1 MFDAV
6 VVLFNGV
13 SYGML
18 LFVMTV
24 GLSVTMGMMRFV
36 NLTHATFALVGGYAL
51 ISFCL
56 QLGVPFLLGLVLAF
70 LVTALISAAFE
81 GALFRWFYGTD
92 DLPQVLLTL
101 GIIFMSI
108 AVASYFWGP
117 SFQPVPVPAWLN
129 GRIHVGAFDLER
141 YRVFLFVVGVAIA
154 IVMIVGLEYTKLG
167 AMVRA
172 CVDNRRAATGSGLNP
187 ALVFAMTFAV
197 GSGLAGLGGAMSI
210 GLLGLDPNFPLR
222 ILVYVL
228 LVVSL
233 GGMGTISGTLIAA
246 ILIGI
251 ADVAGKY
258 YVPSVGGNFM
268 YIITVV
274 LLLFRPHGL
283 LGRATS

>member
-1 MFDAV
+1 MINAT

-36 NLTHATFALVGGYAL
+36 NLAHATFAMVGGYAL
-51 ISFCL
+51 ITFFYW
-56 QLGVPFLLGLVLAF
+56 LGIPFIPGVARAVLA
-70 LVTALISAAFE
+70 TGLISAAFE
-81 GALFRWFYGTD
+81 AALFRWFYGTD

-101 GIIFMSI
+101 GVIFMSM

-117 SFQPVPVPAWLN
+117 SFQPVPVPNWLS
-129 GRIHVGAFDLER
+129 GRVNLGAFSLER
-141 YRVFLFVVGVAIA
+141 YRVFLFVVGILIA
-154 IVMIVGLEYTKLG
+154 VVMIAGLEYTRLG

-172 CVDNRRAATGSGLNP
+172 CVDNRRAANGSGLNP
-187 ALVFAMTFAV
+187 SLIFAVTFAV

-228 LVVSL
+228 IVVSL

-246 ILIGI
+246 ILIGV

-258 YVPSVGGNFM
+258 YVPSVGGFFM
-268 YIITVV
+268 YVLTVV
-274 LLLFRPHGL
+274 VLLFRPLGL
-283 LGRATS
+283 LGRAA

>member
-1 MFDAV
+1 MGDAA

-13 SYGML
+13 AYGML

-36 NLTHATFALVGGYAL
+36 NLAHATFAMVGGYAL
-51 ISFCL
+51 ITVAF
-56 QLGVPFLLGLVLAF
+56 QLGVPFLAGLVLAF
-70 LVTALISAAFE
+70 LVTAIISAALE
-81 GALFRWFYGTD
+81 GVLFRWFYGSD

-101 GIIFMSI
+101 GVIFMSI
-108 AVASYFWGP
+108 AMASYFWGP
-117 SFQPVPVPAWLN
+117 GFQPVPVPAWLN
-129 GRIHVGAFDLER
+129 GRVHLVGFDLER

-154 IVMIVGLEYTKLG
+154 AIMIVGLEYTRLG

-187 ALVFAMTFAV
+187 ALIFAVTFAV

-228 LVVSL
+228 IVVSL

-246 ILIGI
+246 ILIGV

-258 YVPSVGGNFM
+258 YVPSVGGFFM
-268 YIITVV
+268 YVLTVV
-274 LLLFRPHGL
+274 VLLFRPHGL
-283 LGRATS
+283 LGRAA